1 MFDNFIN
8 QNKTLSFMAIS
19 QSRSRRKPSGALYR
33 PYRKKKEYELG
44 SSPTFTKL
52 GNRKVKQDRILGGH
66 IKYRLLNV
74 DYVNVFSKG
83 KCQKIKINN
92 VIETPANRHYVRRN
106 IITKG
111 TVVETEIGKVKI
123 TSRPGQEG
131 GLNGILVTTS

>member
-1 MFDNFIN
+1 
-8 QNKTLSFMAIS
+8 MAIS
-19 QSRSRRKPSGALYR
+19 QSRPRRKPSGALYR

-44 SSPTFTKL
+44 REATLTKL
-52 GNRKVKQDRILGGH
+52 GKRKIKDLRIIGGNY
-66 IKYRLLNV
+66 KYSLLS
-74 DYVNVFSKG
+74 DEYVNVFNKG
-83 KCQKIKINN
+83 KCQKAKINN

-131 GLNGILVTTS
+131 GLNGILVTTSQ